1 MHVIFSR
8 RDAEAFVPDGSDR
21 TYTVAPLTFRERQT
35 FRADMAR
42 EGGIYPSREQLL
54 DGLRAAVRE
63 MAPANTDDLIAAI
76 DAAEADPKDADAQA
90 KLGIIEAACAEMPA
104 YAGLLAARQRYIG
117 MLPWVAARH
126 ALRGWEGP
134 GLPPFRRERGL
145 VPADLLDVLPDAELE
160 AVGWRASDMMQPGA
174 DAAGNSGAPSPLP
187 ETPAPTTEG

>member
-1 MHVIFSR
+1 MTVIFSR
-8 RDAEAFVPDGSDR
+8 RDADAFTPDGSGR
-21 TYTVAPLTFRERQT
+21 TYTIAPLTFRERQA

-54 DGLRAAVRE
+54 DGLRAAVHE
-63 MAPANTDDLIAAI
+63 MAPANADDLLAAI
-76 DAAEADPKDADAQA
+76 DAAEADPKEAAVQA
-90 KLGIIEAACAEMPA
+90 RLGLIEAACAEIPA

-126 ALRGWEGP
+126 ALRGWDGP
-134 GLPPFRRERGL
+134 SLPPFRRERGL

-174 DAAGNSGAPSPLP
+174 DSLGNSEAPSPLP
-187 ETPAPTTEG
+187 ETPAPMTAG